1 MAPVPAAAEIEAAT
15 GPFFKGAIY
24 YDAELS
30 QARNRDRCVFIDG
43 PAVVRATE
51 GPCADGEHRLL
62 QADLDVYLASVLFAS
77 FDDATGERMEAERRG
92 RAAGE

>member
-1 MAPVPAAAEIEAAT
+1 MPAAAEIEAAT
-15 GPFFKGAIY
+15 GPLFKGAIY

-43 PAVVRATE
+43 PAAVRATE

-92 RAAGE
+92 RVAGE